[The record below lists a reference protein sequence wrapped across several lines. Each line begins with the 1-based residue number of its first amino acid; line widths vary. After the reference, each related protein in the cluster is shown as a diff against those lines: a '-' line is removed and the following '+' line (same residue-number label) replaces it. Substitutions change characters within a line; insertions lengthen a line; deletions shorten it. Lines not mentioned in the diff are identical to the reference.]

1 MQILVQSD
9 GKKLQTLLGKINIE
23 NFTRLVLKR
32 TFIDITSP
40 LRIDDINHIKE
51 RRLTAKLFT
60 ILVRDFSASFSRP
73 FFV

>member
-9 GKKLQTLLGKINIE
+9 GEKLQTLLGNINIE
-23 NFTRLVLKR
+23 KFTRLVLKR

-40 LRIDDINHIKE
+40 LRTDDINHIKE

>member
-9 GKKLQTLLGKINIE
+9 GEKLQTLLGNINIE
-23 NFTRLVLKR
+23 KFTRLVLKR
-32 TFIDITSP
+32 TFIDIKSP
-40 LRIDDINHIKE
+40 LRTDDINHIKE

>member
-9 GKKLQTLLGKINIE
+9 GEKLKTLLANINIE
-23 NFTRLVLKR
+23 NFSKLVLKR

-40 LRIDDINHIKE
+40 LGTSDINHIKE

-60 ILVRDFSASFSRP
+60 ILVRDFNASFSGP